1 MDGWHHFNKLQS
13 IGFRVSKLPSGR
25 ICFCK
30 GADIAGLYSLAP
42 SDWRSIPVRIAH
54 VVNTFRTEADSPH
67 DRAQRMTLESMRVAR
82 DVAPLIDNSL
92 KVRHLAA
99 VVSDQDVVSDAFD
112 DIIALERTIQDL
124 ARFQVPRPLPLIQ
137 DILDGPSL
145 VDDEV
150 LIYTNVDIAI
160 VPNFYAFV
168 ADLFRLGLDA
178 LIVNRRTVS
187 DTYPGP
193 EALSLAVAEVGAEH
207 SGYDCF
213 AFRAGIRQQ
222 FVPWQSCVGIAGVM
236 SPLLYNILAVARA
249 PCVLLDAHVTFHLGD
264 DKAWQRPEF
273 DDYAALNRE
282 ELVRTFQRL
291 CEDPERKA
299 RMLSALADHP
309 GGRGGVPRELRS
321 WRTAPKPKILRRVE
335 CMLRRER

>member
-1 MDGWHHFNKLQS
+1 
-13 IGFRVSKLPSGR
+13 
-25 ICFCK
+25 
-30 GADIAGLYSLAP
+30 
-42 SDWRSIPVRIAH
+42 VRMVH
-54 VVNTFRTEADSPH
+54 VVNTFRAEADSSH

-82 DVAPLIDNSL
+82 DVAPVIDNSL
-92 KVRHLAA
+92 KVRQLAA

-112 DIIALERTIQDL
+112 DIIALQRTIRDL
-124 ARFQVPRPLPLIQ
+124 ARFRVPRPLPLIQ
-137 DILDGPSL
+137 DILDGPAL
-145 VDDEV
+145 ADDEV
-150 LIYTNVDIAI
+150 LIYTNVDIAL
-160 VPNFYAFV
+160 VPNFYVFV

-178 LIVNRRTVS
+178 LVINRRTVS

-193 EALSLAVAEVGAEH
+193 EALALAVAEVGAEH
-207 SGYDCF
+207 PGYDCF
-213 AFRAGIRQQ
+213 AFRAGIRRQ

-273 DDYAALNRE
+273 EDYAALNRA
-282 ELVRTFQRL
+282 ELVQTFQRL
-291 CEDPERKA
+291 CEDPERKT

-321 WRTAPKPKILRRVE
+321 WRTPSKPQIIRRVE
-335 CMLRRER
+335 RMLRRGR